1 MIESNSVALVT
12 GAGSGLGRAAALSF
26 ARAGARVAA
35 ADIDGAAAERTVAE
49 IAAPGRAIA
58 LGIDVTVEADVIRA
72 FDSILAAWLR
82 IDHLFNNAGIRGSTE
97 EAHAMSEAEFRRVL
111 DINVVGAFL
120 CQREALRVM
129 YTAGRGTIVN
139 MASILGL
146 ATGQGSLHYTASKHA
161 VIGMTR
167 AAALEA
173 APRGVRVN
181 AVAPGTTE
189 TPLTIALAGSEQA
202 LRERYTPAY
211 PIGRLGRPEEIAE
224 AVIWLSG
231 SASSFVTG
239 HTLVVDGGYLLR

>member
-1 MIESNSVALVT
+1 MIESNAVALVT

-26 ARAGARVAA
+26 ARAGARVVA
-35 ADIDGAAAERTVAE
+35 ADIDGVAAERTVAE
-49 IAAPGRAIA
+49 ISAPGRAIA
-58 LGIDVTVEADVIRA
+58 LGVDVTVEAEVIHA
-72 FDSILAAWLR
+72 FDSILATWKR
-82 IDHLFNNAGIRGSTE
+82 VDHLFNNAGIRGTTD
-97 EAHAMSEAEFRRVL
+97 EAHTMSEAEFRRVF

-120 CQREALRVM
+120 CQRQALRLM
-129 YTAGRGTIVN
+129 YAAGRGTIVN
-139 MASILGL
+139 MASIMGL
-146 ATGQGSLHYTASKHA
+146 ATGPGALHYTASKHA

-189 TPLTIALAGSEQA
+189 TPLTITLAGGEQA

-211 PIGRLGRPEEIAE
+211 PVGRLGRPEEIAE

-231 SASSFVTG
+231 TGSSFVTG
-239 HTLVVDGGYLLR
+239 HTLVIDGGYLLR